1 MEEDVL
7 IALGDQPVASVD
19 DLHKRLT
26 ELPID
31 VPANVTILRDG
42 RRLERMVLP
51 TQFPDP
57 SSGNRLKPCSPR
69 QPPASGGGAG
79 TSSSPGREA
88 AHGD

>member
-1 MEEDVL
+1 VL

-31 VPANVTILRDG
+31 VPANVMLLRDG

-57 SSGNRLKPCSPR
+57 R
-69 QPPASGGGAG
+69 
-79 TSSSPGREA
+79 
-88 AHGD
+88 